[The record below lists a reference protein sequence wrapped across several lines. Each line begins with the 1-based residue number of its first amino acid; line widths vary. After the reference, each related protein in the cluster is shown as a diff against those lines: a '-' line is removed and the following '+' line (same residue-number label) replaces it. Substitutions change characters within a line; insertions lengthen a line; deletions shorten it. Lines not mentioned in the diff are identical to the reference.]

1 MEVIGLIPAAGRAVR
16 LAPLP
21 CSKELYP
28 IGFQAAQEGSRP
40 KVVGHFLLEK
50 MRAAG
55 ITKAYMV
62 LRQGKWDIP
71 AYFNDGRMVGMD
83 IAYRVV
89 PDSPSVPHTLDGAYS
104 FTKNTLVAFGFPD
117 ILFRTRDAYARML
130 SRQLETRAD
139 VVLGLFSIGET
150 RKWDMVELDERGRV
164 TGIEIK
170 PAQST
175 LRLAWCI
182 AVWTPVFSDFIHHFV
197 AGHEAGARE
206 PIVSDVLLAAVRKQL
221 RVEAVE
227 FPEDMCLDIGTPE
240 DLMNASNQ
248 KW

>member
-130 SRQLETRAD
+130 SRQLETR
-139 VVLGLFSIGET
+139 
-150 RKWDMVELDERGRV
+150 
-164 TGIEIK
+164 
-170 PAQST
+170 
-175 LRLAWCI
+175 
-182 AVWTPVFSDFIHHFV
+182 
-197 AGHEAGARE
+197 
-206 PIVSDVLLAAVRKQL
+206 
-221 RVEAVE
+221 
-227 FPEDMCLDIGTPE
+227 
-240 DLMNASNQ
+240 
-248 KW
+248 